1 MEERKKTSF
10 NFQLLHRSDHSLLN
24 ELTDVVTVAV
34 GDDVR
39 VVGVGVEQF
48 LSVGEF
54 FKFFWRRLMC
64 FVKYPSWC

>member
-1 MEERKKTSF
+1 MVS
-10 NFQLLHRSDHSLLN
+10 
-24 ELTDVVTVAV
+24 VAV

-48 LSVGEF
+48 CSVGEF
-54 FKFFWRRLMC
+54 FKCVLRRLMC

>member
-54 FKFFWRRLMC
+54 FKCVLRRLMF
-64 FVKYPSWC
+64 FVKYTSCC